1 MPTLFSFFGMKFKFF
16 SKEHLPI
23 HIHVIKDNSSAKW
36 VLEPE
41 IRLVENLG
49 MKSQELKL
57 AESIIEENRDNIIF
71 YWRNYFKGV
80 ENV

>member
-1 MPTLFSFFGMKFKFF
+1 MPTLFSFFGMRFQFF

-41 IRLVENLG
+41 VRLVENIG
-49 MKSQELKL
+49 MKPQELKL
-57 AESIIEENRDNIIF
+57 AESIIEENKDNIIS
-71 YWRNYFKGV
+71 YWKIYFGG
-80 ENV
+80 ENVR